1 MNGPWSR
8 PRTLHRGALRVMLAS
23 VAASALMGSYAV
35 LREDFGETE
44 TRLLLSTLAIF
55 GASTITLACGLAWER
70 RRLGVVPPLGI
81 ALGLV
86 GLVLMLVLIWGD
98 PDGESPLLTKSVA
111 TEVTLALAATHA
123 SLIGVVG
130 AWRRISAAVNTAL
143 GLNGVV
149 TAMTIAPIWW
159 EPVGDADGYWRLYG
173 SLFVLLVAVTIAI
186 PVLRR
191 LQRGAGGEEREGPA
205 ARFCPVCGA
214 ALDPPG
220 ATECASCGARFEVRI
235 TVA

>member
-1 MNGPWSR
+1 
-8 PRTLHRGALRVMLAS
+8 MLAS

-44 TRLLLSTLAIF
+44 TRLLLSTLTVF
-55 GASTITLACGLAWER
+55 GASAITLACGLAWER
-70 RRLGVVPPLGI
+70 GRLGVVPPLGV

-98 PDGESPLLTKSVA
+98 PDTDRPLLVKAVA

-123 SLIGVVG
+123 SLVGVVG
-130 AWRRISAAVNTAL
+130 MGRRASPAVTAAL
-143 GLNGVV
+143 GLNGVL
-149 TAMTIAPIWW
+149 TAMTIVPIWW
-159 EPVGDADGYWRLYG
+159 ESVGEADAYWRVYG

-191 LQRGAGGEEREGPA
+191 LQGATEDEEREGPV

-220 ATECASCGARFEVRI
+220 AAECAACGARFEVRV

>member
-1 MNGPWSR
+1 
-8 PRTLHRGALRVMLAS
+8 MLAS

-44 TRLLLSTLAIF
+44 TRLLLSTLTIF
-55 GASTITLACGLAWER
+55 GASAITLACGLAWER
-70 RRLGVVPPLGI
+70 GRLGVVPPLGVG
-81 ALGLV
+81 LGLV

-98 PDGESPLLTKSVA
+98 PDTDRPLLVKAVA
-111 TEVTLALAATHA
+111 TEVTLAVAATHA
-123 SLIGVVG
+123 SLVGVVG
-130 AWRRISAAVNTAL
+130 MGRRASPAVSAAL
-143 GLNGVV
+143 GLNGVL
-149 TAMTIAPIWW
+149 TAMTIVPIWW
-159 EPVGDADGYWRLYG
+159 ESVGEADAYWRVYG

-191 LQRGAGGEEREGPA
+191 LQGATGDEERDGMV
-205 ARFCPVCGA
+205 ARFCPACGT

-220 ATECASCGARFEVRI
+220 AAECATCGARFEVRI